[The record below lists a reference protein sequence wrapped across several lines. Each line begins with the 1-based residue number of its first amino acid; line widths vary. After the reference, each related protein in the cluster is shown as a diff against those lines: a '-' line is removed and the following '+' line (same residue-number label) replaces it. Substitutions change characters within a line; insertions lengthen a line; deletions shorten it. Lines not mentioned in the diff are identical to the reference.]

1 VRNEAGVW
9 LKIFSRGPALRVAI
23 AVACACS
30 VLTTLAGAQEQPKK
44 AVQSANDLPRFT
56 YPLDGPASALFSS
69 DAATFNAFG
78 MKVRA
83 NIESTLAGYDIQDR
97 GTVRGLLEQK
107 LELQVL
113 AGNEDAGALATAQQI
128 RALEDKPDQKLL
140 SGVEVAAVVAAR
152 AQTGMAAGDAYLA
165 SFRQHYAAA
174 LAPLPWAVVGR
185 TLKETKTTYETLTPA
200 LLLGAI
206 VANLDP
212 GVAKTH
218 AIDSDAA
225 MMLIRYRFYND
236 VVLPLRA
243 PGTAVIATLIDTYD
257 KPKPDIWAARDV
269 TLHASD
275 KLTPVRV
282 AIWDSGSDV
291 ALFPHQLFTDPSP
304 GPDDPHGL
312 AFDLLGFKAHGYLD
326 SLTPAQRQVLP
337 AALTFLEGYSD
348 LQESIDSPA
357 AATAKKEF
365 ASLAPADVPALL
377 ANLQLAG
384 FYAHGTHVAG
394 IALRGNPAARLVVGR
409 ITFDYKLIPTPP
421 TQELERRSAADYQ
434 AYVDYFRAH
443 HVRVV
448 NMSWAGT
455 PANDEAALEK
465 NNIGKD
471 ATERKA
477 LAQKLFAI
485 DRAGLYAAIKSAPE
499 IVFVCAAGNA
509 GGDAGFSD
517 EIPAGFELPNLIA
530 VGAVDQAGD
539 ETSFTSYGKTV
550 LVDADGYH
558 VESYVPGGGT
568 LRLSGTSQAAPN
580 VTNLA
585 AKLIAL
591 DPHLTPR
598 ETIDLIRRGAT
609 PSSDGRRHNID
620 PKRSVQ
626 LLEKE
631 EAAR

>member
-1 VRNEAGVW
+1 VIRFV
-9 LKIFSRGPALRVAI
+9 IAL
-23 AVACACS
+23 ACACS
-30 VLTTLAGAQEQPKK
+30 LLTPLAGAQDQVKK
-44 AVQSANDLPRFT
+44 TVQSANDLPRFT
-56 YPLDGPASALFSS
+56 YPIDGPASALFSA

-78 MKVRA
+78 AKVRA
-83 NIESTLAGYDIQDR
+83 NIDNTLAGYDIRDR
-97 GTVRGLLEQK
+97 GTVRGLLGEK
-107 LELQVL
+107 LELQVM
-113 AGNEDAGALATAQQI
+113 AGTDDAGALTTAQQI

-140 SGVEVAAVVAAR
+140 SGVAIGAVIAAR
-152 AQTGMAAGDAYLA
+152 TESGAASGDAFLA
-165 SFRQHYAAA
+165 SFQQHYAAA
-174 LAPLPWAVVGR
+174 LAPLPWGVVGR

-206 VANLDP
+206 QANLDP

-218 AIDSDAA
+218 VLDSDAA
-225 MMLIRYRFYND
+225 LMLIHYRFYNN
-236 VVLPLRA
+236 VVVPLRT
-243 PGTAVIATLIDTYD
+243 PGIAVIARLVDTLG
-257 KPKPDIWAARDV
+257 KPKPDIWTARDV
-269 TLHASD
+269 TLRGSD
-275 KLTPVRV
+275 KLTPVRI

-291 ALFPHQLFTDPSP
+291 RLFPHQLFTDPSP
-304 GPDDPHGL
+304 GVNDPHGL
-312 AFDLLGFKAHGYLD
+312 AFDLLGFKSHGYLD
-326 SLTPAQRQVLP
+326 SLTPAQQAVLP

-357 AATAKKEF
+357 ATAAKKEF
-365 ASLAPADVPALL
+365 ASLAPGDVPVLL
-377 ANLQLAG
+377 GNLQLAG

-409 ITFDYKLIPTPP
+409 LTFDYKLTPTAP
-421 TQELERRSAADYQ
+421 TEELERRNAADYK

-455 PANDEAALEK
+455 PANDETALEK

-517 EIPAGFELPNLIA
+517 EIPAGFDLPNLLA

-558 VESYVPGGGT
+558 VESYVPGGGK

-591 DPHLTPR
+591 DPQLTPR
-598 ETIDLIRRGAT
+598 QTIDLIRRGAT

-620 PKRSVQ
+620 PQRSVQ

-631 EAAR
+631 KAAR

>member
-1 VRNEAGVW
+1 VLLRVF
-9 LKIFSRGPALRVAI
+9 LCRPALRFAI

-30 VLTTLAGAQEQPKK
+30 LLSPPAGAQEQAKK
-44 AVQSANDLPRFT
+44 PVQSASDLPRFT
-56 YPLDGPASALFSS
+56 YPIDGPASALFSS
-69 DAATFNAFG
+69 DASTFNAFAA
-78 MKVRA
+78 KVRA

-97 GTVRGLLEQK
+97 GTVRALLGEK

-113 AGNEDAGALATAQQI
+113 AGNDDAGALATAQQI

-140 SGVEVAAVVAAR
+140 SGVAIAAMIAAR
-152 AQTGMAAGDAYLA
+152 AQSGAIAGDAFLA
-165 SFRQHYAAA
+165 SFQQHYAAA
-174 LAPLPWAVVGR
+174 LAPLPWGVVGR
-185 TLKETKTTYETLTPA
+185 TLKETKTTYETLSPA

-206 VANLDP
+206 QANLDP

-218 AIDSDAA
+218 ALDSDAA
-225 MMLIRYRFYND
+225 TMLIHYRFYNN

-243 PGTAVIATLIDTYD
+243 PGTAVIATLIDTNG

-269 TLHASD
+269 TLHAGD
-275 KLTPVRV
+275 KLTPVRI

-304 GPDDPHGL
+304 GPNDPHGL
-312 AFDLLGFKAHGYLD
+312 AFDLLGFKSHGYLD
-326 SLTPAQRQVLP
+326 TLTPAQRQALP

-357 AATAKKEF
+357 ATAAKKAF
-365 ASLAPADVPALL
+365 ASLSAGDVPALL
-377 ANLQLAG
+377 GNLQLAG

-421 TQELERRSAADYQ
+421 TEELERRNAADYQ

-455 PANDEAALEK
+455 PANDETALEK

-477 LAQKLFAI
+477 MAQKLFAI
-485 DRAGLYAAIKSAPE
+485 DRAGLYAAIKSAPG

-517 EIPAGFELPNLIA
+517 EIPAGLVLPNLLA

-558 VESYVPGGGT
+558 VESYVPGGGK

-591 DPHLTPR
+591 DPALTPVQ
-598 ETIDLIRRGAT
+598 TIGLIRRGAT

-620 PKRSVQ
+620 PKRSVA
-626 LLEKE
+626 LLQKEK
-631 EAAR
+631 AAR